1 MALHEQMVRSG
12 TWLFRRRGYL
22 PAVLLALLLILMGP
36 VPGHPAEVPLAWPL
50 ACFAIS
56 LLGLAL
62 RAWTIGYA
70 ARGTSGRG
78 RTDQLA
84 DELNTTGAY
93 SLVRNPLY
101 LGNAIAWLGAALE
114 PRLWGPPVVAALLGW
129 LQYERIILAEEAF
142 LRERF
147 GRQFL
152 DWADKTPAFLPTFRH
167 WRAPAR
173 PFNLRMVLR
182 REYSGL
188 FQLVLVFAILNARQ
202 WQRTTGRWTLSPLWA
217 LALAAGTVVAGTLR
231 ILRKRTRVLED
242 RQPAPRTGE
251 TEHPETK
258 WPARQSR
265 TGQDVVAGDAGVPS
279 RPT

>member
-1 MALHEQMVRSG
+1 MALHEEMVRSG
-12 TWLFRRRGYL
+12 GWLFRRRGYL

-50 ACFAIS
+50 ACFAVS
-56 LLGLAL
+56 LLGLAI
-62 RAWTIGYA
+62 RVWAIGHA

-78 RTDQLA
+78 RTNQLA

-101 LGNAIAWLGAALE
+101 LGNAIAWLGAALV
-114 PRLWGPPVVAALLGW
+114 PRVWWLAGLAALVGW
-129 LQYERIILAEEAF
+129 LQYERIILTEEAF

-147 GRQFL
+147 GRRFL
-152 DWADKTPAFLPTFRH
+152 DWADRTPAFLPSFRH
-167 WRAPAR
+167 WRPPAL
-173 PFNLRMVLR
+173 PFNARMVLR

-202 WQRTTGRWTLSPLWA
+202 WQLTAGRWAVSPIWA
-217 LALAAGTVVAGTLR
+217 VALAAGTAVAGTLR

-242 RQPAPRTGE
+242 PQPAPHAGG
-251 TEHPETK
+251 TEHPETN

-265 TGQDVVAGDAGVPS
+265 AGQDVVAGDAGVPS